1 MDKFR
6 SKKTTWSFFTELLFL
21 ISLPALQALGNHEF
35 DNGVDGL
42 MTPFLRQVRFPVLS
56 ANIVPDPSL
65 APTFGTS
72 YSPFKIFSV
81 GGQRVAV
88 VGYTSQETPALSRPG
103 EGKRTPSSE

>member
-6 SKKTTWSFFTELLFL
+6 RKKTWSFFIELLFFL
-21 ISLPALQALGNHEF
+21 SLPVLQALGNHEF

-42 MTPFLRQVRFPVLS
+42 MTPFLQQVRFPVLS

-65 APTFGTS
+65 APTFGMS

-103 EGKRTPSSE
+103 EGKRTPASE